1 MALTPWSSTWA
12 YSDGGRAAAGYKGVT
27 GDCVC
32 RAIALATEIPYQDVY
47 EMINV
52 FGKSERRRPP
62 KRPGERRRVA
72 ERSSARTGV
81 YPRTCRR
88 IMEYLGWEWTP
99 TMAIGKGCTVH
110 LRADELPK
118 GRLVV
123 SVSKHLVAVVD
134 GVILDVVDPSR
145 CGTRCVYGYWRAS

>member
-32 RAIALATEIPYQDVY
+32 RAIALAAEIPYQDVY

-52 FGKSERRRPP
+52 FAKAERRP
-62 KRPGERRRVA
+62 KDK
-72 ERSSARTGV
+72 RSSARTGV
-81 YPRTCRR
+81 HKDTCRR
-88 IMEYLGWEWTP
+88 IMDYLGWQWEP
-99 TMAIGKGCTVH
+99 TMGIGKGCKVH

-134 GVILDVVDPSR
+134 GVILDIVDPSR
-145 CGTRCVYGYWRAS
+145 CGTRCVYGLWRVS